1 MSLQRVLETARRT
14 GTPVIITD
22 VGGREPMVVM
32 PLEQFEAL
40 TSEAPSR
47 PTGHSAGHLSLSKEE
62 RVERVL
68 AEMAATRSEERAND
82 AAHKIESLSIEVPA
96 DDLTLEE
103 RFYLEPVEDKAKEG

>member
-14 GTPVIITD
+14 GTPVIMTD
-22 VGGREPMVVM
+22 VSGRDPMVIM

-40 TSEAPSR
+40 TGEVPSR
-47 PTGHSAGHLSLSKEE
+47 PAPRPTVSKEE

-68 AEMAATRSEERAND
+68 AELAAQRTEERTND
-82 AAHKIESLSIEVPA
+82 AALKIESLSVEMPG

-103 RFYLEPVEDKAKEG
+103 RFYLEPVEDKGNQA

>member
-14 GTPVIITD
+14 GTPVIVTD

-40 TSEAPSR
+40 TGETSSR
-47 PTGHSAGHLSLSKEE
+47 PAPRQALSKEE

-68 AEMAATRSEERAND
+68 AEMAAQRTEERMND
-82 AAHKIESLSIEVPA
+82 AALKIESLAVEVPA

-103 RFYLEPVEDKAKEG
+103 RFYLEPVEDKGSEA